1 MCASY
6 ACVRGAGYLFL
17 TLKLSFS
24 PLIPSSQQNT
34 RAQTRRGRQANKK
47 KCETTPQDTRNTAFP
62 VILGKYRICLDLYRF
77 SGLSEM
83 LSESCKALLLPDYSL
98 SCCTYPSGIS
108 SLTLAHVCPNIS
120 TLFLQAEC
128 ASGSKSHF
136 VTSSHAMNNTP
147 FFITSTQRHYSG
159 QQQPTAK
166 N

>member
-1 MCASY
+1 MC
-6 ACVRGAGYLFL
+6 
-17 TLKLSFS
+17 T
-24 PLIPSSQQNT
+24 
-34 RAQTRRGRQANKK
+34 NKERKTSKQK
-47 KCETTPQDTRNTAFP
+47 KCKTNPQDTRNTAFP

-108 SLTLAHVCPNIS
+108 SLTLAHICPNIS

-128 ASGSKSHF
+128 ASGSKSHC
-136 VTSSHAMNNTP
+136 VTSSHARNNIP
-147 FFITSTQRHYSG
+147 FFIISTQMHYSG